1 MNTKI
6 EVTGTCAYVGEVQE
20 FAGGFK
26 KRTFVLREESQGQDG
41 KTYTHLLACELKREA
56 VNLVNESCR
65 NQQLTVV
72 GFVESRSWKN
82 PQTGELKFFTEVTAR
97 KVSLVAT
104 MNGVPQFATPTTP
117 TPAPTPATPPPATQ
131 NGAESDPFEGL
142 PF

>member
-6 EVTGTCAYVGEVQE
+6 EVTGTCAYVGEVQG
-20 FAGGFK
+20 FASGFK

-41 KTYTHLLACELKREA
+41 KTYTHLLAFDLKRED

-104 MNGVPQFATPTTP
+104 MNGEPQFATPMPKMPP
-117 TPAPTPATPPPATQ
+117 TPPAAPQ
-131 NGAESDPFEGL
+131 NAAESDPFEGL